1 MRIEGIGHCHT
12 TSFLLVCTRLGGG
25 GGPAVAVLVVEDKDR
40 GLVVGTG
47 RLEVG
52 QEVEPEEVAHAQIKC
67 PHAGWHVE
75 EVNRRQEGPDEHA
88 GLKGREVQ

>member
-1 MRIEGIGHCHT
+1 M
-12 TSFLLVCTRLGGG
+12 
-25 GGPAVAVLVVEDKDR
+25 VAVLVVEDKDR

-67 PHAGWHVE
+67 PHAGWHV
-75 EVNRRQEGPDEHA
+75 
-88 GLKGREVQ
+88 